1 MEPSGK
7 APGSRRGSPG
17 QSGRRGAGRP
27 WGCGGGELSLL
38 GGQEGA
44 SGTHPHSRRPATTLP
59 RGSCWLHFM
68 EDSTPLGQ
76 GPRLPSLLT
85 PGAPGVGRAAKS
97 LICTPSFLPHGN
109 TSKWAPHSPRCT
121 DGETEAWSREKMS
134 SLQHDL
140 PWPLRPARLRTP
152 DYSHPCVIHWGTW
165 CVSTHLL
172 SLAGITGACGPFPAL
187 STVSAT

>member
-1 MEPSGK
+1 
-7 APGSRRGSPG
+7 
-17 QSGRRGAGRP
+17 
-27 WGCGGGELSLL
+27 
-38 GGQEGA
+38 
-44 SGTHPHSRRPATTLP
+44 
-59 RGSCWLHFM
+59 
-68 EDSTPLGQ
+68 
-76 GPRLPSLLT
+76 
-85 PGAPGVGRAAKS
+85 
-97 LICTPSFLPHGN
+97 
-109 TSKWAPHSPRCT
+109 
-121 DGETEAWSREKMS
+121 MS